1 MRRTSTT
8 LSAAGV
14 SNWIPLNTHAINP
27 TVGLAV
33 VLNSTGNLTYDV
45 EHTFSDLANV
55 QDITISRTTTT
66 ATVTHVAHGL
76 VTGDCSVIMNT
87 GTTNFDGNRTV
98 TVTDAD
104 TYTFTCAN
112 SGVTTA
118 SGKAVPLN
126 VFNHGTLAAQTTS
139 QDGVYDAPISACRL
153 NVTAYTAGN
162 ATLHVIPQ

>member
-1 MRRTSTT
+1 MRRTSVS

-14 SNWIPLNTHAINP
+14 SNWIPLNTHAAHP

-55 QDITISRTTTT
+55 QEISISRSTTT

-76 VTGDCSVIMNT
+76 VTGDCAVILNT

-98 TVTDAD
+98 TVTGVD

-112 SGVTTA
+112 SGVTSA
-118 SGKAVPLN
+118 SGKSVPLN
-126 VFNHGTLAAQTTS
+126 VFNHGTLAAQITS

-153 NVTAYTAGN
+153 NVTAHAAGT
-162 ATLHVIPQ
+162 ATLTVIPQ